1 VKDRLP
7 HLDQP
12 TLKAITT
19 QDPVEAE
26 LLEGVYSSDRLIDG
40 LLLPDPLVLACSSG
54 IPESLLL

>member
-26 LLEGVYSSDRLIDG
+26 LLKEGVYLSDRLIDG
-40 LLLPDPLVLACSSG
+40 LLLPDPRGLTML
-54 IPESLLL
+54 